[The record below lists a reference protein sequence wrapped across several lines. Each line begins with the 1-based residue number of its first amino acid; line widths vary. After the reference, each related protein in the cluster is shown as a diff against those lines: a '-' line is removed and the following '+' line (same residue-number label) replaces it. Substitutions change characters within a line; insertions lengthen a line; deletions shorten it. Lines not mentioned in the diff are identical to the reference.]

1 MPKYSNSNNT
11 SISVKYCYE
20 ELLKFN
26 PNLTK
31 TEFGALFNSNRQN
44 IGQRINRE
52 SKLTKS
58 EFNILKEYLEEHSIP
73 TKMLN
78 VAVVSDTMVQVP
90 VRGNVE
96 LGCGSGATSNA
107 DFVSDTVGLD
117 IKFIRNL
124 GGNPNNISIVKAK
137 GDSMSDRIEDGDSLI
152 VDESKVNIIN
162 GRVYAIVYDT
172 ELFCKQ
178 LDRKGNKITAT
189 SFNKNYE
196 PFVIDQTKQFS
207 IVGQVIGAIKRVF

>member
-58 EFNILKEYLEEHSIP
+58 EFNILKEYLEEHGLP

-78 VAVVSDTMVQVP
+78 IAVVSDTMVQVP
-90 VRGNVE
+90 VRSEVE
-96 LGCGSGATSNA
+96 LSCGTGTFSNA
-107 DFVSDTVGLD
+107 DFVSDT
-117 IKFIRNL
+117 IKFDIRFIRSY
-124 GGNPNNISIVKAK
+124 GGNPNTVSVVYAR
-137 GDSMSDRIEDGDSLI
+137 GDSMSDRIESGDALI
-152 VDESKVNIIN
+152 VDESKTYITN
-162 GRVYAIVYDT
+162 GKVYAFVYDS
-172 ELFCKQ
+172 ELYCKQ
-178 LDRKGNKITAT
+178 LKKSGNEITAI
-189 SFNKNYE
+189 SFNKDYD
-196 PFVIDQTKQFS
+196 PFIIDKSKQFS
-207 IVGQVIGAIKRVF
+207 IVGQVISAMKRI